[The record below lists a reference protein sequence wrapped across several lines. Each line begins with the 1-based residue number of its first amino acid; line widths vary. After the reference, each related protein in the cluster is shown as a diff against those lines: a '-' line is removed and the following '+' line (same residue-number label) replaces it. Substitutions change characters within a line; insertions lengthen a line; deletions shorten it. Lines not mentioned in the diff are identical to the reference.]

1 MSKKVIR
8 LLLSLVFV
16 MVVFVSCPE
25 PSNDPPKAFDST
37 GQWRGCQ
44 GDESTKQM
52 EFIIDINNTVPN
64 FFIFI
69 PVTKAAEEGGIVLD
83 EKAHTITITA
93 SADNDLKYDYD
104 KRTEGDY
111 VVIDL
116 KDGEEIWYRIINE
129 DEIECT
135 LKTDGVDDSKMTL
148 TRIEPP
154 YKIILTN

>member
-37 GQWRGCQ
+37 GQWRGCL
-44 GDESTKQM
+44 GQM
-52 EFIIDINNTVPN
+52 EVIIDINNTVPN

-69 PVTKAAEEGGIVLD
+69 PISKADEEGVIVMD
-83 EKAHTITITA
+83 EEAHTIKIKA
-93 SADNDLKYDYD
+93 SANDFKYDYD

-111 VVIDL
+111 VVIDF
-116 KDGEEIWYRIINE
+116 KDNEVWYRIINE

-135 LKTDGVDDSKMTL
+135 VDDSKMTL